1 MVQSINTKS
10 ELVVEGTAFMG
21 MPTYGKIMI
30 GDKGFEFFNEKNVRD
45 FYQIPWNEIDLVIA
59 SVIFK
64 GKWIPRF
71 AIKTKKNGTYTFAAR
86 DPKRVLRAIRNHF
99 PADKIVQ
106 SLTFWQVIKRAF
118 RRKKW
123 VMPAHHPFF
132 DNKKK
137 QLVSACVTCWKRA
150 AFWIV
155 RSL

>member
-106 SLTFWQVIKRAF
+106 SLTFWQVINRAF
-118 RRKKW
+118 RRKK
-123 VMPAHHPFF
+123 
-132 DNKKK
+132 
-137 QLVSACVTCWKRA
+137 
-150 AFWIV
+150 
-155 RSL
+155 